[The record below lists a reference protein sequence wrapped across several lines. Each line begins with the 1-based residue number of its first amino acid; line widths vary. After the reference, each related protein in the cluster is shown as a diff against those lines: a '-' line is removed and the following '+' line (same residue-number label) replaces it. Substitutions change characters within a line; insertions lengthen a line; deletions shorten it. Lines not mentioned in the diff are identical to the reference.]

1 MVIVEEI
8 LEHESVGEQ
17 AELIKKSGN
26 EHFGKGEWKEAAEKY
41 REALNLCPTE
51 DASLQ
56 SLRAV
61 LLSNLAAA
69 LLKQELWTE
78 AAEAASK
85 AIEENASNE
94 KALER
99 RAFAFFHISDK
110 FEAAQ
115 QDYEELIWRQNS
127 NASRT
132 TANINNTFGED
143 TASRLIVNRW
153 FYRFAAGDTS
163 LQENERSERPS
174 SIDNDELQSATK
186 VNPEATTDTN
196 AVETEPHQRKYFL
209 FVWWNVKGSIY
220 YELLPASRT
229 VTAIIYVDQLQKL
242 VDAIREKRPGRSIVH
257 FVHDNARL
265 HVASGTRQKTT
276 KLGWHLVI
284 HSSYSPGLASPD
296 YHLFRPL
303 KLHLRE
309 KKSTKTTTSKQQS
322 TTS

>member
-26 EHFGKGEWKEAAEKY
+26 EHFGKGEWKEAAGKY

-115 QDYEELIWRQNS
+115 QDYEELIKQFPDRAGYRVKKSELEAKIAKRNEEMKEDVMNKLKGLGNMILKPFGLSTNSFELTPNDSGGYSIQMKQNKAPPPPS
-127 NASRT
+127 NSELPNQET
-132 TANINNTFGED
+132 PNQSDPEKSDKMSKTHPPELKKYMDKEMEIKLNG
-143 TASRLIVNRW
+143 NRRISGTLRGYDP
-153 FYRFAAGDTS
+153 FMNMVI
-163 LQENERSERPS
+163 E
-174 SIDNDELQSATK
+174 
-186 VNPEATTDTN
+186 
-196 AVETEPHQRKYFL
+196 
-209 FVWWNVKGSIY
+209 
-220 YELLPASRT
+220 
-229 VTAIIYVDQLQKL
+229 
-242 VDAIREKRPGRSIVH
+242 DAIEYPKTGDPVSIGMV
-257 FVHDNARL
+257 VVRGNS
-265 HVASGTRQKTT
+265 V
-276 KLGWHLVI
+276 VI
-284 HSSYSPGLASPD
+284 MEPKE
-296 YHLFRPL
+296 RI
-303 KLHLRE
+303 
-309 KKSTKTTTSKQQS
+309 Q
-322 TTS
+322 